1 MNPATEQLFDA
12 ITDASVPRVRLALA
26 QGADVNA
33 RHPLGQLTPLHLVCW
48 LHGKRT
54 FRSFRRSPETEQI
67 TEILLEAGADPTA
80 RDGMGDLAK
89 RAGMNSSCHMPAAW
103 CEGGDVPRCLV
114 QRMAE
119 LTAAQRWPEPE
130 VDGSGNPANGGKM
143 GSYVAR
149 NIYRRDR
156 FKDAA

>member
-1 MNPATEQLFDA
+1 MNPATENLFDA
-12 ITDASVPRVRLALA
+12 ITDASVPGVRQALA
-26 QGADVNA
+26 EGADVNA

-54 FRSFRRSPETEQI
+54 YRSFHRSPETEQI
-67 TEILLEAGADPTA
+67 TELLLEAGADPTA
-80 RDGMGDLAK
+80 RDGMGAMAK

-130 VDGSGNPANGGKM
+130 TDGTANPANNGKV
-143 GSYVAR
+143 GSYVGR
-149 NIYRRDR
+149 NIYRKDR
-156 FKDAA
+156 YRVAA

>member
-1 MNPATEQLFDA
+1 MNPATENLFDA
-12 ITDASVPRVRLALA
+12 ITDANPAGVRLALA

-48 LHGKRT
+48 MHGKRT

-67 TEILLEAGADPTA
+67 TELLLAAGADPTA
-80 RDGMGDLAK
+80 RDGMGAMAK

-103 CEGGDVPRCLV
+103 CEGGEVPRCLV
-114 QRMAE
+114 RRMAE
-119 LTAAQRWPEPE
+119 LTAAQRWPEPG
-130 VDGSGNPANGGKM
+130 VDGTGNPANGGKM

-149 NIYRRDR
+149 GIMRKDR